1 MLIFDNVSVKRSGR
15 SLFDPISFALKPG
28 QVFTIQ
34 GPSGLGKS
42 TLLQA
47 LIQPEDS
54 VELSGQV
61 TMDGR
66 AMDPIERL
74 APYSQT
80 VFQDPLLFSHLSI
93 GANIALSLNRYDQAQ
108 RTARIIALLE
118 QLGLAGMIAGDPF
131 QLSRGQMMRVS
142 VARALAPH
150 PKVILLD
157 EPFSALDALT
167 RQQVQSALF
176 DQIKADGGYGILVT
190 HHSEDRPPDG
200 ECVCLTPFSS
210 GG

>member
-1 MLIFDNVSVKRSGR
+1 MLIFDNVSVKRSGHL
-15 SLFDPISFALKPG
+15 LFAPISFALKPG
-28 QVFTIQ
+28 QVLTIQ

-42 TLLQA
+42 TLFQA

-61 TMDGR
+61 TVDGR
-66 AMDPIERL
+66 VMDPIERL
-74 APYSQT
+74 APCSQT

-93 GANIALSLNRYDQAQ
+93 GANIALSMNRLDQVQ
-108 RTARIIALLE
+108 RQARITELLE
-118 QLGLAGMIAGDPF
+118 QLGLGGMVAGDPF

-176 DQIKADGGYGILVT
+176 EQIKTDRGYGILVT
-190 HHSEDRPPDG
+190 HHIEDRPLDG
-200 ECVCLTPFSS
+200 ECICLMPFSS
-210 GG
+210 GN

>member
-28 QVFTIQ
+28 QIFTIQ

-66 AMDPIERL
+66 AMDPVERL
-74 APYSQT
+74 APCSQT

-93 GANIALSLNRYDQAQ
+93 GANIALSLNRFDQAQ
-108 RTARIIALLE
+108 RTARITALLE

-176 DQIKADGGYGILVT
+176 EQIKTDLGYGILVT

-200 ECVCLTPFSS
+200 ESVCLMPFSS

>member
-15 SLFDPISFALKPG
+15 SLFEPISFALKPG

-80 VFQDPLLFSHLSI
+80 VFQDPLLFAHLSI

-108 RTARIIALLE
+108 RTARIKALLE

-167 RQQVQSALF
+167 RQKCSL
-176 DQIKADGGYGILVT
+176 
-190 HHSEDRPPDG
+190 R
-200 ECVCLTPFSS
+200 CLTRSRRMGDTVFWSRIIVRTDHLMES
-210 GG
+210 VYV

>member
-15 SLFDPISFALKPG
+15 SLFEPISFALKPG

-66 AMDPIERL
+66 AMDPVERL
-74 APYSQT
+74 APCSQT

-93 GANIALSLNRYDQAQ
+93 GANIAL
-108 RTARIIALLE
+108 
-118 QLGLAGMIAGDPF
+118 
-131 QLSRGQMMRVS
+131 
-142 VARALAPH
+142 ARALAPH

-176 DQIKADGGYGILVT
+176 EQIKTDLGYGILVT

-200 ECVCLTPFSS
+200 ESVCLMPFSS

>member
-1 MLIFDNVSVKRSGR
+1 
-15 SLFDPISFALKPG
+15 
-28 QVFTIQ
+28 
-34 GPSGLGKS
+34 
-42 TLLQA
+42 
-47 LIQPEDS
+47 
-54 VELSGQV
+54 
-61 TMDGR
+61 
-66 AMDPIERL
+66 
-74 APYSQT
+74 
-80 VFQDPLLFSHLSI
+80 
-93 GANIALSLNRYDQAQ
+93 
-108 RTARIIALLE
+108 
-118 QLGLAGMIAGDPF
+118 MIAGDPF

>member
-15 SLFDPISFALKPG
+15 SLFEPISFALKPG

-80 VFQDPLLFSHLSI
+80 VFQDPLLFAHLSI

-108 RTARIIALLE
+108 RTARIKALLE

-200 ECVCLTPFSS
+200 ELSLIHI
-210 GG
+210 

>member
-15 SLFDPISFALKPG
+15 SLFEPISFALKPG

-80 VFQDPLLFSHLSI
+80 VFQDPLLFAHLSI

-108 RTARIIALLE
+108 QTARIKALLE

-176 DQIKADGGYGILVT
+176 EQIKMDRGYGILVT

-200 ECVCLTPFSS
+200 DVVCLMPFSS
-210 GG
+210 GN

>member
-15 SLFDPISFALKPG
+15 RLFNPVSFMLKPG
-28 QVFTIQ
+28 QVLTIK

-42 TLLQA
+42 TLLHA

-61 TMDGR
+61 TIDGR
-66 AMDPIERL
+66 VMDEMERL
-74 APYSQT
+74 AQCSQT

-93 GANIALSLNRYDQAQ
+93 GANIALSMKRFDQAQ
-108 RTARIIALLE
+108 HHARINELLE
-118 QLGLAGMIAGDPF
+118 QLGLAGMVAGDPF

-176 DQIKADGGYGILVT
+176 EQIRKDQGYGVLVT
-190 HHSEDRPPDG
+190 HHIEDRPPDG
-200 ECVCLTPFSS
+200 VCVCLMPCSS
-210 GG
+210 GN

>member
-1 MLIFDNVSVKRSGR
+1 MLIFDNVSAKRSDR
-15 SLFDPISFALKPG
+15 WLFDPISFSLKPS

-42 TLLQA
+42 TLLHA

-61 TMDGR
+61 TIDGR
-66 AMDPIERL
+66 VMDPIERL

-93 GANIALSLNRYDQAQ
+93 GANIALSLKRFDQSQ
-108 RTARIIALLE
+108 RTARITALLE
-118 QLGLAGMIAGDPF
+118 QLDLAGMIAGDPF

-157 EPFSALDALT
+157 EPFSALDAFT
-167 RQQVQSALF
+167 RQQVQSVLF
-176 DQIKADGGYGILVT
+176 EQIKADGGYGILVT
-190 HHSEDRPPDG
+190 HHSEDQPPDG

>member
-1 MLIFDNVSVKRSGR
+1 MLIFDNVSVNRSGR
-15 SLFDPISFALKPG
+15 SLFEPISFALKPG

-74 APYSQT
+74 APIHKRYSRILYCLRT
-80 VFQDPLLFSHLSI
+80 YRLVPTL
-93 GANIALSLNRYDQAQ
+93 RY
-108 RTARIIALLE
+108 L
-118 QLGLAGMIAGDPF
+118 
-131 QLSRGQMMRVS
+131 
-142 VARALAPH
+142 
-150 PKVILLD
+150 
-157 EPFSALDALT
+157 
-167 RQQVQSALF
+167 
-176 DQIKADGGYGILVT
+176 
-190 HHSEDRPPDG
+190 
-200 ECVCLTPFSS
+200 
-210 GG
+210 

>member
-15 SLFDPISFALKPG
+15 SLFEPISFVLKPG

-47 LIQPEDS
+47 LIQSEDS

-93 GANIALSLNRYDQAQ
+93 GANIVLSLNRFDQAQ
-108 RTARIIALLE
+108 RTARITALLE

-167 RQQVQSALF
+167 RQKVQSALF

-190 HHSEDRPPDG
+190 HYSEDRPPDG
-200 ECVCLTPFSS
+200 ESVCLTPFSS

>member
-28 QVFTIQ
+28 EVFTIQ

-42 TLLQA
+42 TLLHA

-61 TMDGR
+61 SIDGR
-66 AMDPIERL
+66 VMDPIERL

-108 RTARIIALLE
+108 QTARITALLE
-118 QLGLAGMIAGDPF
+118 QLGLNEMIAGDPF

-190 HHSEDRPPDG
+190 HYSEDRPPDG
-200 ECVCLTPFSS
+200 ERVCLMPFSS
-210 GG
+210 GV

>member
-15 SLFDPISFALKPG
+15 SLFDPISFVLKPG

-61 TMDGR
+61 MMDGR
-66 AMDPIERL
+66 VMDPIERL

-93 GANIALSLNRYDQAQ
+93 GANIVLSLNRFDQAQ
-108 RTARIIALLE
+108 RTARITALLE

-167 RQQVQSALF
+167 RQKVQSALF

-190 HHSEDRPPDG
+190 HYSEDRPPDG
-200 ECVCLTPFSS
+200 ESVCLTPFSS

>member
-15 SLFDPISFALKPG
+15 SLFDPISFAVKSG
-28 QVFTIQ
+28 QIFTIQ

-42 TLLQA
+42 SLLQA

-61 TMDGR
+61 TIDGR
-66 AMDPIERL
+66 VMDPTERL
-74 APYSQT
+74 APCSQT

-93 GANIALSLNRYDQAQ
+93 GANIALSMNRFDQAK
-108 RTARIIALLE
+108 RTLRITALLE

-176 DQIKADGGYGILVT
+176 DQIKTDRGYGILVT

-200 ECVCLTPFSS
+200 DCVCLMPFSS
-210 GG
+210 GN

>member
-1 MLIFDNVSVKRSGR
+1 
-15 SLFDPISFALKPG
+15 
-28 QVFTIQ
+28 
-34 GPSGLGKS
+34 
-42 TLLQA
+42 
-47 LIQPEDS
+47 
-54 VELSGQV
+54 
-61 TMDGR
+61 
-66 AMDPIERL
+66 MDPIERL

-93 GANIALSLNRYDQAQ
+93 GANIALSLNRYDQAR

-157 EPFSALDALT
+157 EPFSALDAVT

-190 HHSEDRPPDG
+190 HHGEDRPPDG
-200 ECVCLTPFSS
+200 ECVCLTPFFVRRLKSPLAFAVKPLDAAGIKATQVTLIGAVIGLAAATLIAADTLLL
-210 GG
+210 GGLLFLMNRLFDASMVH